1 MNTQVTNVLIGALS
15 GAVASI
21 LVVTAVFGF
30 PVKSGSENFFEKL
43 VETVSENTGGAGSQE
58 ELVVN
63 AVKKTKPAVVSV
75 IITKDVPII
84 EQYYEDPFRDFFG
97 GQSPFQVP
105 KFRENG
111 TEKKEVGGGSGFIV
125 SEDGYIVTNKHVVS
139 DEKAEYT
146 VFLNDGEKYTAKVI
160 ARDSLNDIAILKI
173 EAKDLPYLKFANS
186 DKLEIGQSAIAI
198 GSPLVEFKNSVSVG
212 VVSGLSRS
220 IVAGDGF
227 GKSEQLE
234 GVIQTD
240 AAINPGNSGG
250 PLLNLKGEVIGV
262 NVAVASAENIGFS
275 LPANLVKAAFDSV
288 KEHGKI
294 VRPYLGVRYV
304 QINEAFKEANNLKV
318 DYGIIVLRGVK
329 PEELAVV
336 PGSPA
341 DKAGLKENDIILEVD
356 GEKITEEVN
365 FARIVAEKKVG
376 EKLKLKVLAQGKE
389 KDVEVELEE
398 MPQ

>member
-1 MNTQVTNVLIGALS
+1 MNTQIKNVLVGALS

-30 PVKSGSENFFEKL
+30 PVKNGSENFFEKL
-43 VETVSENTGGAGSQE
+43 VRTVSENTGGSGSQE

-63 AVKKTKPAVVSV
+63 AVKKAKPAVVSV

-173 EAKDLPYLKFANS
+173 EAKELPYLKFANS

-294 VRPYLGVRYV
+294 VRPYLGVRYA
-304 QINEAFKEANNLKV
+304 QINEAFKKANNLKV
-318 DYGIIVLRGVK
+318 NYGIIVIRGVK
-329 PEELAVV
+329 PEELAVI

-341 DKAGLKENDIILEVD
+341 DKAGLKENDIIIEVD

-389 KDVEVELEE
+389 KEIEVTLEE
-398 MPQ
+398 VPE

>member
-1 MNTQVTNVLIGALS
+1 MLIGALS

-275 LPANLVKAAFDSV
+275 LPANLVKTVFDSV

-294 VRPYLGVRYV
+294 IRPYLGVRYA
-304 QINEAFKEANNLKV
+304 QINEAFKKANNLKV
-318 DYGIIVLRGVK
+318 DYGIIVIRGVK
-329 PEELAVV
+329 PEELAVI

-341 DKAGLKENDIILEVD
+341 DKAGLKENDIILEID

-376 EKLKLKVLAQGKE
+376 DKLKLKVLAQGKE
-389 KDVEVELEE
+389 KEIEVTLEE
-398 MPQ
+398 VPE

>member
-1 MNTQVTNVLIGALS
+1 MNTQIKNGLIGALS
-15 GAVASI
+15 GAVAAI

-30 PVKSGSENFFEKL
+30 PVKTGSENFFEKL
-43 VETVSENTGGAGSQE
+43 VETVSENTGGSGSQE
-58 ELVVN
+58 DLVVN
-63 AVKKTKPAVVSV
+63 AVKKAKPAVVSV
-75 IITKDVPII
+75 IITKDVPIL

-275 LPANLVKAAFDSV
+275 LPANLVKTVFDSV

-294 VRPYLGVRYV
+294 IRPYLGVRYA
-304 QINEAFKEANNLKV
+304 QINEAFKKANNLKV
-318 DYGIIVLRGVK
+318 DYGIIVIRGVK
-329 PEELAVV
+329 PEELAVI

-341 DKAGLKENDIILEVD
+341 DKAGLKENDIILEID

-389 KDVEVELEE
+389 KEIEVTLEE
-398 MPQ
+398 VPE

>member
-1 MNTQVTNVLIGALS
+1 MNTQIKNGLIGALS
-15 GAVASI
+15 GAVAAI

-30 PVKSGSENFFEKL
+30 PVKTGSENFFEKL
-43 VETVSENTGGAGSQE
+43 VETVSENTGGSGSQE
-58 ELVVN
+58 DLVVN
-63 AVKKTKPAVVSV
+63 AVKKAKPAVVSV
-75 IITKDVPII
+75 IITKDVPIL

-275 LPANLVKAAFDSV
+275 LPANLVKTVFDSV

-294 VRPYLGVRYV
+294 IRPYLGVRYA
-304 QINEAFKEANNLKV
+304 QINEAFKKANNLKV
-318 DYGIIVLRGVK
+318 DYGIIVIRGVK
-329 PEELAVV
+329 PEELAVI

-376 EKLKLKVLAQGKE
+376 DKLKLKVLAQGKE
-389 KDVEVELEE
+389 KEIEVTLEE
-398 MPQ
+398 VPE

>member
-1 MNTQVTNVLIGALS
+1 MNTQIKNGLIGALS
-15 GAVASI
+15 GAVAAM

-30 PVKSGSENFFEKL
+30 PVKTGSENFFEKL
-43 VETVSENTGGAGSQE
+43 VETVSENTGGSGSQE
-58 ELVVN
+58 DLVVN
-63 AVKKTKPAVVSV
+63 AVKKAKPAVVSV
-75 IITKDVPII
+75 IITKDVPIL

-275 LPANLVKAAFDSV
+275 LPANLVKTVFDSV

-294 VRPYLGVRYV
+294 IRPYLGVRYA
-304 QINEAFKEANNLKV
+304 QINEAFKKANNLKV
-318 DYGIIVLRGVK
+318 DYGIIVIRGVK
-329 PEELAVV
+329 PEELAVI

-341 DKAGLKENDIILEVD
+341 DKAGLKENDIILEID

-376 EKLKLKVLAQGKE
+376 DKLKLKVLAQGKE
-389 KDVEVELEE
+389 KEIEVTLEE
-398 MPQ
+398 VPE